1 MPYYSKKRSYS
12 KAYPKARHVDKKLLL
27 RSGALTA
34 ATQSNTVLF
43 TPTVASTLSGLRI
56 NGSVIDTDGA
66 SSAPNISWAV
76 VVVKEG
82 YAPNNINTGSSGD
95 FYIPEQDVWAWGV
108 GQASTTTG
116 ASSSVDWVYQLDI
129 SPKTKRKLEEGD
141 NLYLCVVSSTTASM
155 ITNTQVFVS
164 Q

>member
-27 RSGALTA
+27 SSGNLTA
-34 ATQSNTVLF
+34 STQFNTVLF
-43 TPTVASTLSGLRI
+43 TPSVACTLKGLRV
-56 NGSVIDTDGA
+56 NGSVNETTTTDVIPA
-66 SSAPNISWAV
+66 NISWAILC
-76 VVVKEG
+76 VKEG
-82 YAPNNINTGSSGD
+82 YSPNAINTGSSGD

-108 GQASTTTG
+108 GQASNDG
-116 ASSSVDWVYQLDI
+116 GQNNWIYEFDI
-129 SPKTKRKLEEGD
+129 SPKTKRKMEEGD
-141 NLYLCVVSSTTASM
+141 SLYFCVVGTTSLNL

>member
-1 MPYYSKKRSYS
+1 MPYYSKKRSYG

-27 RSGALTA
+27 RSGAIA
-34 ATQSNTVLF
+34 ANTQVNTLLF
-43 TPTVASTLSGLRI
+43 SPTVASTLSGLRI
-56 NGSVIDTDGA
+56 NGSVIDADNAATV
-66 SSAPNISWAV
+66 PNISWAV

-82 YAPNNINTGSSGD
+82 YVPNNINTGTSGD

-108 GQASTTTG
+108 GQASNDG
-116 ASSSVDWVYQLDI
+116 GQNNWIYEFDI
-129 SPKTKRKLEEGD
+129 SPKTKRKMEEGD
-141 NLYLCVVSSTTASM
+141 SLYFCVVGTTSLNL

>member
-27 RSGALTA
+27 RSGTIA
-34 ATQSNTVLF
+34 ANTQVNTLLF
-43 TPTVASTLSGLRI
+43 SPTVASTLSGLRI
-56 NGSVIDTDGA
+56 NGSVVDTDNAGTV
-66 SSAPNISWAV
+66 PQVSWAV

-82 YAPNNINTGSSGD
+82 YVPNNINTGTSGD

-108 GQASTTTG
+108 GQCSNDG
-116 ASSSVDWVYQLDI
+116 GQNNWIYEFDI
-129 SPKTKRKLEEGD
+129 APKTKRKMEEGD
-141 NLYLCVVSSTTASM
+141 SLYFCVIGTTSLSL